1 VLDLAGRGCAWRW
14 DERGPPR
21 SRAGTSALFVLSD
34 LGDVEPMRR
43 WLGPRMVELVR
54 ADLNRDEAARLS
66 AALGAEAGPPAL

>member
-1 VLDLAGRGCAWRW
+1 MNAVRHGVV
-14 DERGPPR
+14 P
-21 SRAGTSALFVLSD
+21 GTSALFVLSD

-54 ADLNRDEAARLS
+54 ADLNRDEAACLS